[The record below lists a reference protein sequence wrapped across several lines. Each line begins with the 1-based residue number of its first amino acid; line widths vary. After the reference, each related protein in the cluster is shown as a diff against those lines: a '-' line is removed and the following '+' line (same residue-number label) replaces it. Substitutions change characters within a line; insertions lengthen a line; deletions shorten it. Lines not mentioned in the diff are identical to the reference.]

1 MSKASLTPT
10 PTFAQSVD
18 SPTNVNPPL
27 PPLNNLKR
35 KDAAR
40 SNVWEH
46 FDKLKKEEGTNDDEP
61 RCICKYCKQ
70 DYGFDSRNGTSSLW
84 TSPLRDV
91 KSQKILSFVKED
103 KGSIVSWSFSKER
116 SRLACARMIIRDELP
131 FSHIENV
138 GFRDFMQEVQ
148 PKFDPSSRRTIA
160 RDMWNLFQLEKGK
173 FKSVLSHPSHKVS
186 ITTDT
191 WTSLQKINYMVVTAH
206 FIDVDWHLHKR
217 IISFCVIPNHKG
229 ETIRKLLDYC
239 LNDWG
244 IDKVFTITVDNATL
258 NDKMISYMKGI
269 KELDNSIMAITNSVR
284 YIHSSPARLESW
296 RRCVAFE
303 KLDIKGLVPLDVCTR
318 WNSTYL
324 LLEGALKYQRAF
336 ERMLEDDGDPHFVGY
351 FMDDDVENKKKRV
364 GPPTSNDWD
373 CARVLI
379 KFLKLYYE
387 ATLKFSR
394 SMVVTSHQ
402 AFHQMCAIFVQ
413 LQKFCRSEDSLIK
426 SVATSMKV

>member
-1 MSKASLTPT
+1 MSNSSSTPT
-10 PTFAQSVD
+10 PTSAQSVD
-18 SPTNVNPPL
+18 SSTNANPPL
-27 PPLNNLKR
+27 PPLNTLKR
-35 KDAAR
+35 KAAAR

-46 FDKLKKEEGTNDDEP
+46 FDKIKKEEGTNNDEP
-61 RCICKYCKQ
+61 R
-70 DYGFDSRNGTSSLW
+70 
-84 TSPLRDV
+84 TSPLRDL
-91 KSQKILSFVKED
+91 KSQKLLSFVKED
-103 KGSIVSWSFSKER
+103 KGSIMSWSFSKER
-116 SRLACARMIIRDELP
+116 SRLACTRMIIRDELP
-131 FSHIENV
+131 FSHVENV

-148 PKFDPSSRRTIA
+148 PKFDPPSRRTIA
-160 RDMWNLFQLEKGK
+160 RDVWNLFQLEKGK
-173 FKSVLSHPSHKVS
+173 LKSVLSHPSHKVS

-229 ETIRKLLDYC
+229 ETIGKLLDYC

-244 IDKVFTITVDNATL
+244 IDKVFTITVDNATP
-258 NDKMISYMKGI
+258 NDKMISYMKGM

-351 FMDDDVENKKKRV
+351 FMDDDVEKKKKRV
-364 GPPTSNDWD
+364 GLLLQMIGI
-373 CARVLI
+373 VL
-379 KFLKLYYE
+379 E
-387 ATLKFSR
+387 S
-394 SMVVTSHQ
+394 
-402 AFHQMCAIFVQ
+402 
-413 LQKFCRSEDSLIK
+413 
-426 SVATSMKV
+426 